1 MQQLKKEEIDRNNTS
16 IYLHNTR
23 PSRLD
28 LNMPVG
34 IYSPNRQNYSDH
46 RSGDNNYGH
55 GSPKY
60 NEIELKETMFSFF

>member
-1 MQQLKKEEIDRNNTS
+1 MQQLQKEEIDRNNTS

-23 PSRLD
+23 PSRLG

-34 IYSPNRQNYSDH
+34 IYTPNLQNYSED

-55 GSPKY
+55 RLPKY
-60 NEIELKETMFSFF
+60 NKIELKEKKTQ